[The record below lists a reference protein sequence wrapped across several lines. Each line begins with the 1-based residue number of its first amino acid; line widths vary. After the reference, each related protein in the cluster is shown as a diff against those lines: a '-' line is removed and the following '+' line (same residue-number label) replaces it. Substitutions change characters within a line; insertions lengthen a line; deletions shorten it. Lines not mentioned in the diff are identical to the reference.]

1 MFQKNLKQ
9 NINFYFDE
17 FDGKP
22 KRDKRTKNTKSKQ
35 VSFYELDYDDDFKS
49 NKRKKNVNY
58 K

>member
-1 MFQKNLKQ
+1 MKQ

-49 NKRKKNVNY
+49 NKRKKNVDY
-58 K
+58 KGF